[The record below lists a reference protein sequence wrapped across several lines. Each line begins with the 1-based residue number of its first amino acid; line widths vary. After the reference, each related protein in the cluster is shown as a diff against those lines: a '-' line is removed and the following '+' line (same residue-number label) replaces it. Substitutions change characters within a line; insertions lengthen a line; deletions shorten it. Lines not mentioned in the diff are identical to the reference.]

1 MIERA
6 LRYPTESDEWLQ
18 TVAIGGVLTLFGF
31 LLFPL
36 FLVYGYAVRVVQ
48 ERTADTPEPPV
59 FENWGALLVD
69 GLQVWV
75 VSIVYLLVPL
85 VVGAVTIGGS
95 IAAMATGTN
104 AGVAT
109 GLAGLGIGLLATTAL
124 SLLFGYV
131 AVAAIV
137 NFARTEEF
145 GAAFDFEVIRAVI
158 LDRDYAVAWLVSVAV
173 LILAG
178 AIAGVLNSIPFPG
191 AIISAFV
198 GFYALIVAASLWAD
212 GFERA
217 SSEMTPV
224 AEQRSDESAI

>member
-6 LRYPTESDEWLQ
+6 LQYPTESDEWLQ
-18 TVAIGGVLTLFGF
+18 TIAIGGVLTLFGF

-48 ERTADTPEPPV
+48 ECTAENSEPPA
-59 FENWGALLVD
+59 FEDWGGLLVD

-75 VSIVYLLVPL
+75 ITIVYLLVPL

-95 IAAMATGTN
+95 IAAMATGTST
-104 AGVAT
+104 GVAT
-109 GLAGLGIGLLATTAL
+109 GLAGLGIGLLATTVL

-131 AVAAIV
+131 AVAAVV

-145 GAAFDFEVIRAVI
+145 GAAFDFEVIRQVI
-158 LDRDYAVAWLVSVAV
+158 FDRDYAVAWAISVAV
-173 LILAG
+173 LVVAG
-178 AIAGVLNSIPFPG
+178 AIAGALNSVPFLG
-191 AIISAFV
+191 AIIGAFV
-198 GFYALIVAASLWAD
+198 TFYALAVAATLWAD

-217 SSEMTPV
+217 SGSAPV
-224 AEQRSDESAI
+224 AERRGDESAI